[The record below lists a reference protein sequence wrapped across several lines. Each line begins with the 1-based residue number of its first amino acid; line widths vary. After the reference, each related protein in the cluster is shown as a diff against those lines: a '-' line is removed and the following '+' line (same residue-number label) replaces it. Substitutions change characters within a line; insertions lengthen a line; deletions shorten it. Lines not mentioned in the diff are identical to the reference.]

1 MCHTVNKDPSEYHEN
16 CNVMYKEVIP
26 MKMIFRFV
34 MLVLAFAAVPP
45 AYATDAT
52 PQQLDGLKIMT
63 MAAERDQGDDYAR
76 SMSWTFYTGGKER
89 NSMKCDET
97 RKNYRGKE
105 GFNFK
110 SVIRYRDPAKIS
122 RRSTLT
128 WNYTSGRREYW
139 YFMFGFTTAKRASA
153 SDLERVRSQA
163 EFDFNLDEYVDIN
176 PAEER
181 HTLLRSETVQGKQ
194 CYVVESL
201 PLQGGKNCT
210 YGKRISFIDQQALI
224 PLRIDYYDGKGKL
237 FKVLTITWQ
246 QVSGRWFWKE
256 AVAENVR
263 DDKKTL
269 IRVTDLKVN
278 TGIDEREFT
287 NVALEKIK

>member
-1 MCHTVNKDPSEYHEN
+1 MRSHSIHCLLLQMTAALS
-16 CNVMYKEVIP
+16 
-26 MKMIFRFV
+26 
-34 MLVLAFAAVPP
+34 LAAA
-45 AYATDAT
+45 AYAQESLT
-52 PQQLDGLKIMT
+52 PKMDGLKIMT
-63 MAAERDQGDDYAR
+63 MAAERDQGDDYTR
-76 SMSWTFYTGGKER
+76 SMSWTFYTGDKER

-105 GFNFK
+105 GINFK

-128 WNYTSGRREYW
+128 WNYTDGRRDYW
-139 YFMFGFTTAKRASA
+139 YFMFGFTTAKRA

-163 EFDFNLDEYVDIN
+163 EFDFNLDDYVDIN

-181 HTLLRSETVQGKQ
+181 HSLIKTETVQGKQ

-201 PLQGGKNCT
+201 PLQGKKNCK
-210 YGKRISFIDQQALI
+210 YSKRINFIDQQSLI
-224 PLRIDYYDGKGKL
+224 PLRIDYYDGKGEL
-237 FKVLTITWQ
+237 FKGLTITWQ